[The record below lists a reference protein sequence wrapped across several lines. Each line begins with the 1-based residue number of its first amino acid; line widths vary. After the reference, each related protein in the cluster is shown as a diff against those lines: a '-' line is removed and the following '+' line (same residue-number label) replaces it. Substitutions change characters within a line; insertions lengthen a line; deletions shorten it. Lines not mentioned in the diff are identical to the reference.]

1 MQPWLVPHFS
11 VEASNWK
18 QNRTIKAVAS
28 NNYRNMQRTEQHEG
42 LAVSFALENK
52 GTATAEDAYIEY
64 QGTNLFYNAIPI
76 GTRSNHEWLET
87 STKGLL
93 RSERPIHSGRLVS
106 LGGPHKVS
114 LRNTTQGKDTGR
126 VESEIRGTIK
136 VYARNVRARTYSF
149 SMTCQ
154 AVLDLL
160 KEKESI
166 TMVFD
171 ELDD

>member
-76 GTRSNHEWLET
+76 GHAPTMS
-87 STKGLL
+87 GLKH
-93 RSERPIHSGRLVS
+93 RPRVYFAQSGRSIV
-106 LGGPHKVS
+106 GGWC
-114 LRNTTQGKDTGR
+114 R
-126 VESEIRGTIK
+126 
-136 VYARNVRARTYSF
+136 
-149 SMTCQ
+149 
-154 AVLDLL
+154 
-160 KEKESI
+160 
-166 TMVFD
+166 
-171 ELDD
+171 